1 MAGEYGGRRDVLEG
15 TGDASDLLT
24 MVQSKDEQPGDNC
37 ICQQS
42 RFLAAVPVQGLLL
55 PCSFGNYPPAWVS
68 PCQCVVCSFNTA
80 CLSPFVFPSP
90 VPTVS
95 LPLVCPQQL
104 LFELNLFY
112 LLSGGGR
119 LFRLR
124 LPCSR
129 GITKWDMLGQWYFIR
144 QHY

>member
-1 MAGEYGGRRDVLEG
+1 MVEG

-24 MVQSKDEQPGDNC
+24 MVQSKDKWPGDNC

-42 RFLAAVPVQGLLL
+42 QFLAAVPVQGLL
-55 PCSFGNYPPAWVS
+55 PCSLGNYPPAQVS
-68 PCQCVVCSFNTA
+68 PCQSVVCSFNTA

-90 VPTVS
+90 VSTVS

-119 LFRLR
+119 LFKLR
-124 LPCSR
+124 LPYSR
-129 GITKWDMLGQWYFIR
+129 GITKRDVLGQWYVIR